1 MTGPVPSDEEIWEAL
16 MPGVRPV
23 AEDGSR
29 ADSLSEQQMQ
39 TVFEL
44 YKLIVGTSE
53 ALVGRRQG
61 VNTFFLTLNGAL
73 LTGIGLVLQGG
84 GAQRLVA
91 GGILVI
97 ALAGGIL
104 SVAWHSLL
112 QSFGQ
117 LNSGKF
123 AVINRLE
130 QILPAAIFTAE
141 WKALAEGRNKK
152 VYRTFTSREAWAP
165 RTTGFVY
172 LLVVVLSGLV
182 ALGCWKP

>member
-1 MTGPVPSDEEIWEAL
+1 MSGPVPSDEEIWSAL
-16 MPGVRPV
+16 MPGGRP
-23 AEDGSR
+23 AMRDGT
-29 ADSLSEQQMQ
+29 DSTLDAAQ
-39 TVFEL
+39 TQAIFEL
-44 YKLIVGTSE
+44 YKVIVGTSE

-91 GGILVI
+91 SGILVI

-104 SVAWHSLL
+104 SVSWHSLL
-112 QSFGQ
+112 RSFGQ

-130 QILPAAIFTAE
+130 QVLPAAVFTAE
-141 WKALAEGRNKK
+141 WKALAEGKNKK
-152 VYRTFTSREAWAP
+152 IYRTFTSREAWAP
-165 RTTGFVY
+165 RTTGAVY
-172 LLVVVLSGLV
+172 ALMVILSGLV
-182 ALGCWKP
+182 AVGCWKP